1 MKQSKLLFLGGA
13 FTILLIVGFC
23 GMIIWAFLT
32 KDNNKPWPPTKEK
45 KDSVAIEIKEVKVP
59 VNVYV
64 HDTVTIKIP
73 CRKQHCEI
81 KTDTAQ

>member
-32 KDNNKPWPPTKEK
+32 RDNNKPWPPTKEK
-45 KDSVAIEIKEVKVP
+45 KDSMVVEIKEVKVP
-59 VNVYV
+59 VNVYI
-64 HDTVTIKIP
+64 HDTVQVRIP
-73 CRKQHCEI
+73 CKKQHYEPKI
-81 KTDTAQ
+81 DTAQ